1 LNKIKDKAFVLI
13 ALGIGGAVIIG
24 DLGMHFLFGPDD
36 TPVNS
41 AVSIIDKIES
51 KNKIYDTATSLAIGN
66 DPSESHIMRPAGWEG
81 KFANFTKP

>member
-1 LNKIKDKAFVLI
+1 MI
-13 ALGIGGAVIIG
+13 AIGVSGAVIIG

-41 AVSIIDKIES
+41 AVSIIDKMES
-51 KNKIYDTATSLAIGN
+51 KIDNTAASLAIGE
-66 DPSESHIMRPAGWEG
+66 DTSESHIMRPAGWEG